1 MYDLSRQLESAL
13 ESSEHLLWSGAP
25 VTGIRF
31 TMFDWFMIPFSI
43 AWGGFAII
51 WEVLAISAFIDSL
64 EESFDLFVLIF
75 PIFGIPFVIIGAYMM
90 VGRFIADARERE
102 RTYYGITDRNVI
114 IITGKEQNI
123 RVLPLASLHDVMMKA
138 RRDGSGTIM
147 LESPLAGLPQH
158 DNARSSKTKKPEP
171 PAITMIPNVK
181 VAYDVLQRARA
192 SSQHN
197 VVGSGS

>member
-31 TMFDWFMIPFSI
+31 TLFDWFMIPFSI
-43 AWGGFAII
+43 VWGGFSIV
-51 WEVLAISAFIDSL
+51 WEVVAISAFVDSL
-64 EESFDLFVLIF
+64 EGSFDPFVLIF

-123 RVLPLASLHDVMMKA
+123 RVLPLASLQEVMVRE

-147 LESPLAGLPQH
+147 LESPLATLAL
-158 DNARSSKTKKPEP
+158 DDDTSSSKTKKPEP
-171 PAITMIPNVK
+171 PAITMIPNVR
-181 VAYDVLQRARA
+181 VAYEVLLEARRKGFN
-192 SSQHN
+192 STR
-197 VVGSGS
+197 

>member
-31 TMFDWFMIPFSI
+31 TIFDWFMIPFSLV
-43 AWGGFAII
+43 WGGFAIV
-51 WEVLAISAFIDSL
+51 WEFLAITAFIDSL
-64 EESFDLFVLIF
+64 EESLDLFVLIF
-75 PIFGIPFVIIGAYMM
+75 PLFGIPFVIIGAYMM
-90 VGRFIADARERE
+90 VGRFIADARQRE

-123 RVLPLASLHDVMMKA
+123 RVLPLASLQEVMMKE

-147 LESPLAGLPQH
+147 LESPLAGIAL
-158 DNARSSKTKKPEP
+158 DESTNSSKTKKLEP
-171 PAITMIPNVK
+171 PAISMVPNVK
-181 VAYDVLQRARA
+181 GVYNVLLEARRKKL
-192 SSQHN
+192 N
-197 VVGSGS
+197 VPG

>member
-1 MYDLSRQLESAL
+1 MYDLSRQLESSL

-43 AWGGFAII
+43 LWGGFSIV
-51 WEVLAISAFIDSL
+51 WEVLAISIFIDSL
-64 EESFDLFVLIF
+64 QESFDPFVLIF

-90 VGRFIADARERE
+90 VGRFIADARARE
-102 RTYYGITDRNVI
+102 RTFYGITDRNVI

-123 RVLPLASLHDVMMKA
+123 RVLPLTSLQDVMVKE

-147 LESPLAGLPQH
+147 LESPFANIAL
-158 DNARSSKTKKPEP
+158 DDSTSSSRTKRPEP
-171 PAITMIPNVK
+171 PAITMIPNVMM
-181 VAYDVLQRARA
+181 AYEVLQRARTT
-192 SSQHN
+192 STR
-197 VVGSGS
+197 